1 MSYNVREH
9 SYVVG
14 GLGVTGQ
21 ACVRFLLQKQATV
34 KAFDTR
40 ANFTLVT
47 DPDSDLDG
55 ELDSGMQAFMAEK
68 VTCHALS
75 EDYFDGVDTL
85 VLSPGLALN
94 IEQVALAQKCG
105 VEVIG
110 DVELFARL
118 NASTSGVT
126 PAKRVVGIT
135 GSNGKT
141 TVTLLV
147 NHLLKSCGVKSIEAG
162 NVGRPVL
169 EALQSDAD
177 VVVME
182 LSSFQLETTSS
193 LVLEAATVLNI
204 SDDHLDRHG
213 TLEAYIDAKHRIFDN
228 AKSAIVWR
236 DGEFVAPDEQ
246 IIADA
251 KGNAALN
258 AVSDGESNAEFN
270 EESLASKN
278 IVEYGLGESTTGF
291 AIASFDGDDSARD
304 DEQSLYI
311 TFKGEKLIA
320 LNDIHLAGMHNV
332 LNIMATLGICLQLGV
347 SPALAVKHLHSFKA
361 APHRCVE
368 IARVND
374 VRYIDD
380 SKATNIGATVAALE
394 GLAPTIQ
401 GKLILIA
408 GGDAKG
414 ADIASLSPYL
424 TKYVSHVF
432 ALGKDAHLFEKSFAH
447 TTRVATMKDAVKAA
461 TRLAAPGD
469 VVLLSPACAS
479 LDMFKNYMHRGD
491 VFKQDVHDLLHL
503 HSKNDD
509 AVEAT
514 S

>member
-47 DPDSDLDG
+47 DPDSDLDT
-55 ELDSGMQAFMAEK
+55 DMQAFMAEK
-68 VTCHALS
+68 VTCNALS

-118 NASTSGVT
+118 NASTSDAT

-228 AKSAIVWR
+228 AKSAVVWR
-236 DGEFVAPDEQ
+236 DGEFVAPYEQ
-246 IIADA
+246 LITDA
-251 KGNAALN
+251 KGIAASN
-258 AVSDGESNAEFN
+258 AVSDGVSNAISN
-270 EESLASKN
+270 ESLASKN

-291 AIASFDGDDSARD
+291 AIASFCGDGSTLG
-304 DEQSLYI
+304 DEQSLHV

-320 LNDIHLAGMHNV
+320 LSDIHLAGMHNV
-332 LNIMATLGICLQLGV
+332 LNIMAALGICLQLGV

-374 VRYIDD
+374 IRYIDD
-380 SKATNIGATVAALE
+380 SKATNIGATIAALE

-491 VFKQDVHDLLHL
+491 VFKQDVHDLLNL
-503 HSKNDD
+503 HGKNDD

>member
-47 DPDSDLDG
+47 DPDSDLDT
-55 ELDSGMQAFMAEK
+55 DMQAFMAEK
-68 VTCHALS
+68 VTCTALS

-94 IEQVALAQKCG
+94 IEQVGLAQKCG
-105 VEVIG
+105 IEVIG

-118 NASTSGVT
+118 NASTSDAT

-228 AKSAIVWR
+228 AKSAVVWR
-236 DGEFVAPDEQ
+236 DGEFVAPYEQ
-246 IIADA
+246 LITDA
-251 KGNAALN
+251 KGIAASN
-258 AVSDGESNAEFN
+258 AVSDGESNAASN

-278 IVEYGLGESTTGF
+278 IVEYGLGESTTGL

-320 LNDIHLAGMHNV
+320 LSDIHLAGMHNV
-332 LNIMATLGICLQLGV
+332 LNIMAALGICLQLGV

-374 VRYIDD
+374 IRYIDD
-380 SKATNIGATVAALE
+380 SKATNIGATIAALE

-491 VFKQDVHDLLHL
+491 VFKQDVHDLLNL

>member
-21 ACVRFLLQKQATV
+21 ACVRFLLQQKATV

-40 ANFTLVT
+40 ANFNAPTG
-47 DPDSDLDG
+47 LDG
-55 ELDSGMQAFMAEK
+55 DLDSGMQAFMAEK
-68 VTCHALS
+68 VTCNALS

-94 IEQVALAQKCG
+94 IEQVVLAQKCG

-118 NASTSGVT
+118 NASTSSAT

-147 NHLLKSCGVKSIEAG
+147 NHLLKNCGVKSIEAG

-228 AKSAIVWR
+228 AKSAVVWR
-236 DGEFVAPDEQ
+236 DGEFVAPYEQ
-246 IIADA
+246 LITDA
-251 KGNAALN
+251 KGIAVSN
-258 AVSDGESNAEFN
+258 AVSDGVSNAASN
-270 EESLASKN
+270 EESLASIN
-278 IVEYGLGESTTGF
+278 IIEYGLGESTNGF
-291 AIASFDGDDSARD
+291 AIAAFDGDGSTVS
-304 DEQSLYI
+304 DEQRLHI
-311 TFKGEKLIA
+311 TFNGEKLIA
-320 LNDIHLAGMHNV
+320 LSDIHLAGMHNV
-332 LNIMATLGICLQLGV
+332 LNIMAALGICQQLGV
-347 SPALAVKHLHSFKA
+347 SPALAVKHLHSFKS

-374 VRYIDD
+374 IRYIDD

-414 ADIASLSPYL
+414 ADIASLNPYL

-461 TRLAAPGD
+461 TRLAASGD

-491 VFKQDVHDLLHL
+491 VFKQDVHDLHNLY
-503 HSKNDD
+503 SQNDR
-509 AVEAT
+509 AVVVT

>member
-47 DPDSDLDG
+47 DPDSDLDT
-55 ELDSGMQAFMAEK
+55 DMQAFMAEK
-68 VTCHALS
+68 VTCTALS

-118 NASTSGVT
+118 NASTSGAT

-147 NHLLKSCGVKSIEAG
+147 NHLLKNCGVKSIEAG

-228 AKSAIVWR
+228 AKSAVVWR
-236 DGEFVAPDEQ
+236 DGEFVAPYEQ
-246 IIADA
+246 LITDA
-251 KGNAALN
+251 KGIAASN
-258 AVSDGESNAEFN
+258 AVSDGVSNAISN
-270 EESLASKN
+270 ESLASKN

-291 AIASFDGDDSARD
+291 AIASFCGDGSTLG
-304 DEQSLYI
+304 DEQSLHV

-320 LNDIHLAGMHNV
+320 LSDIHLAGMHNV
-332 LNIMATLGICLQLGV
+332 LNIMAALGICLQLGV

-374 VRYIDD
+374 IRYIDD

-491 VFKQDVHDLLHL
+491 VFKQDVHDLLNL
-503 HSKNDD
+503 HGKNDD

>member
-47 DPDSDLDG
+47 DPDSDIDT
-55 ELDSGMQAFMAEK
+55 DMQAFMAEK
-68 VTCHALS
+68 VTCTALS

-118 NASTSGVT
+118 NASTSSAT

-236 DGEFVAPDEQ
+236 DGELVAPDEQ

-258 AVSDGESNAEFN
+258 AESDGVSNAISN
-270 EESLASKN
+270 ESLASKS

-291 AIASFDGDDSARD
+291 AIASFGGDGSTLG

-311 TFKGEKLIA
+311 TFNGEKLIA
-320 LNDIHLAGMHNV
+320 LSDIHLAGMHNV
-332 LNIMATLGICLQLGV
+332 LNIMAALGICLQLGV
-347 SPALAVKHLHSFKA
+347 SPALAVKHLYSFKS

-374 VRYIDD
+374 IRYIDD

-491 VFKQDVHDLLHL
+491 VFKQDVHDLHNL
-503 HSKNDD
+503 HSKGKG
-509 AVEAT
+509 AVGVT

>member
-47 DPDSDLDG
+47 DPDSDIDT
-55 ELDSGMQAFMAEK
+55 DMQAFMAEK
-68 VTCHALS
+68 VTCTALS

-118 NASTSGVT
+118 NASTSDAT

-246 IIADA
+246 IISEA
-251 KGNAALN
+251 
-258 AVSDGESNAEFN
+258 GESLTGEL
-270 EESLASKN
+270 STRLLASQH
-278 IVEYGLGESTTGF
+278 IIEYGLGESSNGF
-291 AIASFDGDDSARD
+291 ALSS
-304 DEQSLYI
+304 SLIEGGQYL
-311 TFKGEKLIA
+311 TFNGEKLIA
-320 LNDIHLAGMHNV
+320 LNDIRLAGMHNV
-332 LNIMATLGICLQLGV
+332 LNIMAALGICLQLGI
-347 SPALAVKHLHSFKA
+347 SPELAVKQLHSFKS

-368 IARVND
+368 IARVDD

-380 SKATNIGATVAALE
+380 SKATNIGATIAALE

-491 VFKQDVHDLLHL
+491 VFKQDVHDLLNL
-503 HSKNDD
+503 HGKNDD

>member
-1 MSYNVREH
+1 MAYNVREH

-21 ACVRFLLQKQATV
+21 ACVRFLLQKRATV

-47 DPDSDLDG
+47 DPDSGLDT
-55 ELDSGMQAFMAEK
+55 DMQAFMANK
-68 VTCHALS
+68 ITCSALS
-75 EDYFDGVDTL
+75 ENYFEGVDTL

-118 NASTSGVT
+118 NATKNGAT

-193 LVLEAATVLNI
+193 LELEAATVLNI

-213 TLEAYIDAKHRIFDN
+213 TLEAYIEAKHRIFDN

-246 IIADA
+246 LIADA

-258 AVSDGESNAEFN
+258 AVSNAEFN
-270 EESLASKN
+270 EDALASKT

-291 AIASFDGDDSARD
+291 AIASFDGDGSARD

-311 TFKGEKLIA
+311 TFNGEKLIA
-320 LNDIHLAGMHNV
+320 LSDIHLAGMHNV
-332 LNIMATLGICLQLGV
+332 LNIMAALGICLQLGV
-347 SPALAVKHLHSFKA
+347 SPELAVKHLYSFKS

-368 IARVND
+368 IACVND
-374 VRYIDD
+374 IRYIDD

-491 VFKQDVHDLLHL
+491 VFKQDVHDLHNL
-503 HSKNDD
+503 HSKDKG
-509 AVEAT
+509 AVEVT

>member
-21 ACVRFLLQKQATV
+21 ACVRFLLQKQAKV

-47 DPDSDLDG
+47 DPDSDIDT
-55 ELDSGMQAFMAEK
+55 DMQAFMAEK
-68 VTCHALS
+68 VTCTALS

-118 NASTSGVT
+118 NASTSGAT

-258 AVSDGESNAEFN
+258 AESDGVSNAISN
-270 EESLASKN
+270 ESLASKS

-291 AIASFDGDDSARD
+291 AIASFGGEGSTLG

-311 TFKGEKLIA
+311 TFNGEKLIA
-320 LNDIHLAGMHNV
+320 LSDIHLAGMHNV
-332 LNIMATLGICLQLGV
+332 LNIMAALGICLQIGV
-347 SPALAVKHLHSFKA
+347 SPALAVKHLYSFKS

-374 VRYIDD
+374 IRYIDD

-491 VFKQDVHDLLHL
+491 VFKQDVHDLLNL

>member
-47 DPDSDLDG
+47 DPDSDIDT
-55 ELDSGMQAFMAEK
+55 DMQAFMAEK
-68 VTCHALS
+68 VTCTALS

-118 NASTSGVT
+118 NASTSDAT

-228 AKSAIVWR
+228 AKSAVVWR
-236 DGEFVAPDEQ
+236 DGEFVAPYEQ
-246 IIADA
+246 LITDA
-251 KGNAALN
+251 KGIAASN
-258 AVSDGESNAEFN
+258 AVSDGESNAASN

-278 IVEYGLGESTTGF
+278 IVEYGLGESTTGL

-311 TFKGEKLIA
+311 TFKDEKLIA
-320 LNDIHLAGMHNV
+320 LSDIHLAGMHNV
-332 LNIMATLGICLQLGV
+332 LNIMAALGICLQLGV
-347 SPALAVKHLHSFKA
+347 SPALAVKHLRSFKA

-374 VRYIDD
+374 IRYIDD

-491 VFKQDVHDLLHL
+491 VFKQDVHDLLNL

>member
-47 DPDSDLDG
+47 DPDSDIDT
-55 ELDSGMQAFMAEK
+55 DMQAFMAEK
-68 VTCHALS
+68 VTCTALS

-118 NASTSGVT
+118 NASTSDAT

-251 KGNAALN
+251 KGNAASN
-258 AVSDGESNAEFN
+258 AVSDGESNAASN

-291 AIASFDGDDSARD
+291 AIASFCGDGSTLG
-304 DEQSLYI
+304 DEQSLHV

-320 LNDIHLAGMHNV
+320 LSDIHLAGMHNV
-332 LNIMATLGICLQLGV
+332 LNIMAALGICLQLGV

-374 VRYIDD
+374 IRYIDD
-380 SKATNIGATVAALE
+380 SKATNIGATIAALE

-491 VFKQDVHDLLHL
+491 VFKQDVHDLLNL

>member
-47 DPDSDLDG
+47 DPDSDLDT
-55 ELDSGMQAFMAEK
+55 DMQAFMAEK
-68 VTCHALS
+68 VTCTALS

-118 NASTSGVT
+118 NASTSDAT

-228 AKSAIVWR
+228 AKSAVMWR
-236 DGEFVAPDEQ
+236 DGEFVVPYEQ
-246 IIADA
+246 LIAHA
-251 KGNAALN
+251 KGIAASN
-258 AVSDGESNAEFN
+258 AVSDGESNAASN

-291 AIASFDGDDSARD
+291 AIASFDGDGGTLC

-311 TFKGEKLIA
+311 TFNDEKLIA
-320 LNDIHLAGMHNV
+320 LSDIHLAGMHNV
-332 LNIMATLGICLQLGV
+332 LNIMAALGICLQLGV

-374 VRYIDD
+374 IRYIDD

-491 VFKQDVHDLLHL
+491 VFKQDVHDLLNL
-503 HSKNDD
+503 HGKNDD

>member
-47 DPDSDLDG
+47 DPDSDLDT
-55 ELDSGMQAFMAEK
+55 DMQAFMAEK
-68 VTCHALS
+68 VTCTALS

-118 NASTSGVT
+118 NASTSDAT

-213 TLEAYIDAKHRIFDN
+213 TLKAYIDAKHRIFDN

-246 IIADA
+246 IISEA
-251 KGNAALN
+251 
-258 AVSDGESNAEFN
+258 GEPLTGELSTGL
-270 EESLASKN
+270 LASQH
-278 IVEYGLGESTTGF
+278 IIEYGLGESSNGF
-291 AIASFDGDDSARD
+291 ALSS
-304 DEQSLYI
+304 SLIEGGQYL
-311 TFKGEKLIA
+311 TFNGEKLIA
-320 LNDIHLAGMHNV
+320 LSDIRLAGMHNV
-332 LNIMATLGICLQLGV
+332 LNIMAALGICQQLGV
-347 SPALAVKHLHSFKA
+347 APELAVKHLHSFKA

-368 IARVND
+368 IARVNN

-491 VFKQDVHDLLHL
+491 VFKQDVHDLHNLL
-503 HSKNDD
+503 NQKNGN
-509 AVEAT
+509 VEAI

>member
-47 DPDSDLDG
+47 DPDSDIDT
-55 ELDSGMQAFMAEK
+55 DMQAFMAEK
-68 VTCHALS
+68 VTCTALS

-118 NASTSGVT
+118 NASTSDAT

-236 DGEFVAPDEQ
+236 DGEFVAPYEQ
-246 IIADA
+246 LITDA
-251 KGNAALN
+251 KGIAASN
-258 AVSDGESNAEFN
+258 AVSDGESNAASN

-320 LNDIHLAGMHNV
+320 LSDIHLAGMHNV
-332 LNIMATLGICLQLGV
+332 LNIMAALGICQQLGV
-347 SPALAVKHLHSFKA
+347 SPVLAVKHLHSFKA

-368 IARVND
+368 IACVND
-374 VRYIDD
+374 IRYIDD
-380 SKATNIGATVAALE
+380 SKATNIGATIAALE

-491 VFKQDVHDLLHL
+491 VFKQDVHDLLNL

>member
-47 DPDSDLDG
+47 DPDSDLDT
-55 ELDSGMQAFMAEK
+55 DMQAFMAEK
-68 VTCHALS
+68 VTRNALS

-94 IEQVALAQKCG
+94 IEQVVLAQKCG

-118 NASTSGVT
+118 NASTSSAT

-169 EALQSDAD
+169 EAVQSDAD

-228 AKSAIVWR
+228 AKSAVVWR
-236 DGEFVAPDEQ
+236 DGEFVAPYEQ
-246 IIADA
+246 LITDA
-251 KGNAALN
+251 KGIAASN
-258 AVSDGESNAEFN
+258 AVSDGVSNAASN
-270 EESLASKN
+270 EKSLASKN

-311 TFKGEKLIA
+311 TFNGEKLIA
-320 LNDIHLAGMHNV
+320 LSDIHLAGMHNV
-332 LNIMATLGICLQLGV
+332 LNIMAALGICLQLGV
-347 SPALAVKHLHSFKA
+347 SPELAVKHLHSFKA

-374 VRYIDD
+374 IRYIDD

-394 GLAPTIQ
+394 GIGPAIK
-401 GKLILIA
+401 GKLVLIA

-414 ADIASLSPYL
+414 ADMGNLTPYL
-424 TKYVSHVF
+424 NQHVSHVF

-491 VFKQDVHDLLHL
+491 VFKQDVHDLHNL
-503 HSKNDD
+503 HSENNG
-509 AVEAT
+509 AVGAA

>member
-21 ACVRFLLQKQATV
+21 ACVRFFLQKQATV

-47 DPDSDLDG
+47 DPDSDIDT
-55 ELDSGMQAFMAEK
+55 DMQAFMAEK
-68 VTCHALS
+68 VTCTALS

-118 NASTSGVT
+118 NASTSDAT

-228 AKSAIVWR
+228 AKSAVVWR
-236 DGEFVAPDEQ
+236 DGEFVAPYEQ
-246 IIADA
+246 LITDA
-251 KGNAALN
+251 KGIAASN
-258 AVSDGESNAEFN
+258 AVSDGESNAVSNAEFN
-270 EESLASKN
+270 EDALASKN
-278 IVEYGLGESTTGF
+278 IVEYGLGESTTGL
-291 AIASFDGDDSARD
+291 AIASFDGD

-320 LNDIHLAGMHNV
+320 LSDIHLAGMHNV
-332 LNIMATLGICLQLGV
+332 LNIMAALGICQQLGV
-347 SPALAVKHLHSFKA
+347 SPVLAVKHLHSFKA

-368 IARVND
+368 IACVND
-374 VRYIDD
+374 IRYIDD
-380 SKATNIGATVAALE
+380 SKATNIGATIAALE

-491 VFKQDVHDLLHL
+491 VFKQDVHDLLNL

>member
-47 DPDSDLDG
+47 DPDSDIDT
-55 ELDSGMQAFMAEK
+55 DMQAFMAEK
-68 VTCHALS
+68 VTCTALS

-118 NASTSGVT
+118 NASTSSAT

-228 AKSAIVWR
+228 AKSAVVWR
-236 DGEFVAPDEQ
+236 DGEFVAPYEQ
-246 IIADA
+246 LITDA
-251 KGNAALN
+251 KGIAASN
-258 AVSDGESNAEFN
+258 AVSDGESNAASN

-291 AIASFDGDDSARD
+291 AIASFDGDDRARD

-320 LNDIHLAGMHNV
+320 LSDIHLAGMHNV
-332 LNIMATLGICLQLGV
+332 LNIMAALGICLQLGV

-374 VRYIDD
+374 IRYIDD
-380 SKATNIGATVAALE
+380 SKATNIGATIAALE

-491 VFKQDVHDLLHL
+491 VFKQDVHDLLNL

>member
-47 DPDSDLDG
+47 DPDSDLDT
-55 ELDSGMQAFMAEK
+55 DMQAFMAEK
-68 VTCHALS
+68 VTCTALS

-118 NASTSGVT
+118 NASTSSAT

-228 AKSAIVWR
+228 AKSAVVWR
-236 DGEFVAPDEQ
+236 DGEFVAPYEQ
-246 IIADA
+246 LITDA
-251 KGNAALN
+251 KGIAASN
-258 AVSDGESNAEFN
+258 AVSDGVSNAISN
-270 EESLASKN
+270 ESLASKN

-291 AIASFDGDDSARD
+291 AIASFDGDDRARD

-320 LNDIHLAGMHNV
+320 LSDIHLAGMHNV
-332 LNIMATLGICLQLGV
+332 LNIMAALGICQQLGV
-347 SPALAVKHLHSFKA
+347 SPVLAVKHLHSFKA

-374 VRYIDD
+374 IRYIDD

-491 VFKQDVHDLLHL
+491 VFKQDVHDLHNL
-503 HSKNDD
+503 HSKGKG
-509 AVEAT
+509 AVGVT